1 MSEQKNSLA
10 LPIILLGV
18 NLFAFPNPES
28 SSFTATIYHLLNG
41 MRKTFNNYACDIYT
55 ENNSESD
62 YPFSVTI
69 HRANVYGEAVA
80 FNNGKVTYPLLE
92 QTVIDFLN
100 ESIIRITALDDQNN
114 SPKINLEQIQ
124 VVDHSIQRAN
134 RILTTQRQA
143 ESLSA
148 AIEQE
153 AHYYNKEAFY
163 MGLENG
169 LELYCMDYTGE
180 VKLRF
185 DEQEQIH
192 VIKDA
197 LSLLYEL
204 RVRTLGMVEQLPQLS
219 SEDKSPLEIQD
230 YIDQINPK
238 DDPELYALFYR
249 YLHKLNQLTKHLK
262 TPEKFIRIAMKDGVL
277 LHSILHS
284 L

>member
-1 MSEQKNSLA
+1 MAEQKNSLA
-10 LPIILLGV
+10 LPIILLRV

-28 SSFTATIYHLLNG
+28 SSFTDTIYHLLIKL
-41 MRKTFNNYACDIYT
+41 RESFNIYACDIFT

-62 YPFSVTI
+62 YPFSANI
-69 HRANVYGEAVA
+69 YRANIYGEAVS
-80 FNNGKVTYPLLE
+80 FNNGKITYPLLE
-92 QTVIDFLN
+92 TRIIDFLN
-100 ESIIRITALDDQNN
+100 ESIVEITALNDQGTL
-114 SPKINLEQIQ
+114 PKVNHEQIQ
-124 VVDHSIQRAN
+124 ELNHSIQYAN
-134 RILTTQRQA
+134 RILTTQRNA
-143 ESLSA
+143 ESLST
-148 AIEQE
+148 AIEQQ

-192 VIKDA
+192 IVKET

-204 RVRTLGMVEQLPQLS
+204 RSSTLALVEHLQQLA
-219 SEDKSPLEIQD
+219 SEDKSAIEIQD
-230 YIDQINPK
+230 HIDRINEK
-238 DDPELYALFYR
+238 DDPELYTLYDR
-249 YLHKLNQLTKHLK
+249 YLLKVNLLTKHLK

>member
-1 MSEQKNSLA
+1 MAEQKNSLA
-10 LPIILLGV
+10 LPIILLRV

-28 SSFTATIYHLLNG
+28 SLFTDTIYHLLIKL
-41 MRKTFNNYACDIYT
+41 RESFNIYACDIYT

-62 YPFSVTI
+62 YPFSVNI
-69 HRANVYGEAVA
+69 YRANAYGEAVA
-80 FNNGKVTYPLLE
+80 FNNGKITYPLLE
-92 QTVIDFLN
+92 ARIIDFLN
-100 ESIIRITALDDQNN
+100 ESIIEITALNDKGTM
-114 SPKINLEQIQ
+114 PTVHHEQIQ
-124 VVDHSIQRAN
+124 ELNHSIQYAN
-134 RILTTQRQA
+134 RILTTQRNA
-143 ESLSA
+143 ESLST
-148 AIEQE
+148 AIEQQG
-153 AHYYNKEAFY
+153 HYYNKEAFY

-192 VIKDA
+192 IVKET

-204 RVRTLGMVEQLPQLS
+204 RISTSALVEHLPQLA

-230 YIDQINPK
+230 IIDRINEK
-238 DDPELYALFYR
+238 DDPELYTLFNR
-249 YLHKLNQLTKHLK
+249 YLLKVNLLTKHLK
-262 TPEKFIRIAMKDGVL
+262 TPERFIRIAMKDGVL

>member
-41 MRKTFNNYACDIYT
+41 MRKAFNNYACDIYT

-92 QTVIDFLN
+92 QAVIDFLN

-124 VVDHSIQRAN
+124 VVEHSIQRA
-134 RILTTQRQA
+134 
-143 ESLSA
+143 
-148 AIEQE
+148 
-153 AHYYNKEAFY
+153 
-163 MGLENG
+163 
-169 LELYCMDYTGE
+169 
-180 VKLRF
+180 
-185 DEQEQIH
+185 
-192 VIKDA
+192 
-197 LSLLYEL
+197 
-204 RVRTLGMVEQLPQLS
+204 
-219 SEDKSPLEIQD
+219 
-230 YIDQINPK
+230 
-238 DDPELYALFYR
+238 
-249 YLHKLNQLTKHLK
+249 
-262 TPEKFIRIAMKDGVL
+262 
-277 LHSILHS
+277 
-284 L
+284 